1 MNKNLN
7 FLFLHFPV
15 DNNQI
20 EAKTLPDYFAEKNLK
35 VFSLFEKGKRNFCSI
50 HKGIDKKAE
59 PVNKELLKN
68 IKFDVIITKNNA
80 FQSYGYQYRS
90 NNTIVINVTP
100 MGFDYN
106 KKNCDFFFEENELI
120 KAPVKEMQEVFDKNF
135 IEWKNRKNQIIV
147 PASIGSDKN
156 QKEIVDLIDAESFKE
171 YSFLFAGKIYNQ
183 QYANY
188 LHSKLASKGIES
200 DFKLLTRNELAYEF
214 LNSKLTMLTTDPRP
228 SQPFDPGPRVIF
240 ESIRAGT
247 PCIINDLVL
256 INTYCKP
263 YCTIYQNKNREMF
276 YSACN
281 QFLNRD
287 NDSLS
292 KSCYRDGK
300 KYLTIDFACQSAYER
315 ILACLN

>member
-20 EAKTLPDYFAEKNLK
+20 ESKTLPDYFASKKHN
-35 VFSLFEKGKRNFCSI
+35 VFSMFEKGDRKFYSI
-50 HKGIDKKAE
+50 HTGI
-59 PVNKELLKN
+59 NKPIIQIEKEKLKDVC
-68 IKFDVIITKNNA
+68 FDAIISKNN
-80 FQSYGYQYRS
+80 SYQKYGKYLKTTNS
-90 NNTIVINVTP
+90 VVINVTP

-106 KKNCDFFFEENELI
+106 KRNCDFFFEENELI

-135 IEWKNRKNQIIV
+135 IEWKDRKKQVLI

-156 QKEIVDLIDAESFKE
+156 QKEIVDLINADYFKE

-188 LHSKLASKGIES
+188 LYEKLKSKGIKSE
-200 DFKLLTRNELAYEF
+200 FKLLSRRELAYEF
-214 LNSKLTMLTTDPRP
+214 INSRLTMLTTDPRP
-228 SQPFDPGPRVIF
+228 AQPFDPGPRVIF

-256 INTYCKP
+256 INNYCAP
-263 YCTIYQNKNREMF
+263 YCSIYQNKNKKMF
-276 YSACN
+276 DLVCN
-281 QFLNRD
+281 EFVNRD
-287 NDSLS
+287 NDILS
-292 KSCYRDGK
+292 KRCYNDGK
-300 KYLTIDFACQSAYER
+300 KYLTINFACQSAYKR
-315 ILACLN
+315 IMTWLS